1 MDKLAKIRK
10 DREDRFF
17 MKRMKRANKIKKEI
31 IKKDLIRHE
40 QLIADPK
47 IRAKV
52 DKLREER
59 DEKRQ
64 MEEEKKKINKMNKG
78 LEVGIE
84 GGYQDEEKDVV
95 MKPEKI
101 LSVRKKMKLKQN
113 CCDNLSQCPTE
124 NTNVIGKK
132 DLEVAY
138 IINNFLPFCTG
149 NFENYCGTFLEIH
162 TPGSEIIL
170 QEIQISKTFS
180 SGFQTLFL
188 STKKLCAGKYEI
200 WMVMR
205 MRGVNYLMVVKPFYV
220 KYPSCTCEEILNHGF
235 SC

>member
-1 MDKLAKIRK
+1 MNKYIITLILIIKIKTDIQSLEECLEYFYENYQTPKSEFLYLYEILTYLTTSNNEEYLKIFMSDQLYSKLFYTKS
-10 DREDRFF
+10 
-17 MKRMKRANKIKKEI
+17 NKISFKNYTYFFLNSDNYN
-31 IKKDLIRHE
+31 IKIVIQPCE
-40 QLIADPK
+40 
-47 IRAKV
+47 
-52 DKLREER
+52 
-59 DEKRQ
+59 
-64 MEEEKKKINKMNKG
+64 N
-78 LEVGIE
+78 
-84 GGYQDEEKDVV
+84 
-95 MKPEKI
+95 
-101 LSVRKKMKLKQN
+101 LKQN

-149 NFENYCGTFLEIH
+149 DFENFCGTFLEIH